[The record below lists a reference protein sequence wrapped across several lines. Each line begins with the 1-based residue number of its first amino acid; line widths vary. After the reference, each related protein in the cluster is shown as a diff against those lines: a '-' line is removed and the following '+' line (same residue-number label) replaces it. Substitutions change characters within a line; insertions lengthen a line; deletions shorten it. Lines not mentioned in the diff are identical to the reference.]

1 MAIPDLVLR
10 DIHVTP
16 APGWWPPAPGWWWLA
31 AGVLLVALGLGL
43 WRWRSV
49 RRRRRWLRLFD
60 AAVAAAS
67 DPPAQVAVI
76 SSLLRRAARR
86 AQPDADRLQGEAWLR
101 FLDGGA
107 DDGAGF
113 TDGAGA
119 LLRDGA
125 FRRQVS
131 DTQVE
136 ALRSLARRRFL
147 SLMTGSR

>member
-1 MAIPDLVLR
+1 M
-10 DIHVTP
+10 
-16 APGWWPPAPGWWWLA
+16 
-31 AGVLLVALGLGL
+31 ALGLGL

-60 AAVAAAS
+60 AAVAATS

-107 DDGAGF
+107 GDGAGF

>member
-1 MAIPDLVLR
+1 MRPDLR
-10 DIHVTP
+10 YP
-16 APGWWPPAPGWWWLA
+16 ATTADWRCLA
-31 AGVLLVALGLGL
+31 AQRLP
-43 WRWRSV
+43 RF
-49 RRRRRWLRLFD
+49 LFD
-60 AAVAAAS
+60 YV
-67 DPPAQVAVI
+67 
-76 SSLLRRAARR
+76 
-86 AQPDADRLQGEAWLR
+86 
-101 FLDGGA
+101 DGGA
-107 DDGAGF
+107 GDGAGF